1 MNYQSIKTISAC
13 LVMSIALL
21 SCKGGQK
28 STEKEEEN
36 LPENIVELRAD
47 QIKLANIE
55 LGSFEMRSMSGS
67 LKVNGTVTVSPQDM
81 ATVCVPMG
89 GFVKSIQLTPGTAVR
104 KGQVLAILTNQ
115 EFVDIQ
121 QNYLEVKNKLEYAQ
135 AEYRRHNELY
145 KEDVYSQKNL
155 QQVTSEYK
163 NLKANL
169 KALEQKLS
177 LVGIN
182 PKHLTEENINSS
194 VSVVSPI
201 SGCVKAVNIS
211 IGKYVSS
218 SDVLFEIVN
227 SDQLLLNLTLFEKDA
242 DKVSI
247 GQKIRFYINNETEQ
261 HDATIY
267 QTAKSINSDKTYNV
281 YAKVNG
287 ICKNT
292 LPGMY
297 VNAIIETSGNNTT
310 AVPSEAVVRFDD
322 KEYIFVFEKNKTEG
336 GKPFTEYRMVEVA
349 KGVTENGYTA
359 ITLPGSMNLKTS
371 KVVVKGAYQLLS
383 AKKNAGEMSCGG

>member
-13 LVMSIALL
+13 LVITIALL

-36 LPENIVELRAD
+36 LPEDIVELRAD

-163 NLKANL
+163 NLKA
-169 KALEQKLS
+169 
-177 LVGIN
+177 
-182 PKHLTEENINSS
+182 
-194 VSVVSPI
+194 
-201 SGCVKAVNIS
+201 
-211 IGKYVSS
+211 
-218 SDVLFEIVN
+218 
-227 SDQLLLNLTLFEKDA
+227 
-242 DKVSI
+242 
-247 GQKIRFYINNETEQ
+247 
-261 HDATIY
+261 
-267 QTAKSINSDKTYNV
+267 
-281 YAKVNG
+281 
-287 ICKNT
+287 
-292 LPGMY
+292 
-297 VNAIIETSGNNTT
+297 
-310 AVPSEAVVRFDD
+310 
-322 KEYIFVFEKNKTEG
+322 
-336 GKPFTEYRMVEVA
+336 
-349 KGVTENGYTA
+349 
-359 ITLPGSMNLKTS
+359 
-371 KVVVKGAYQLLS
+371 
-383 AKKNAGEMSCGG
+383 

>member
-1 MNYQSIKTISAC
+1 
-13 LVMSIALL
+13 
-21 SCKGGQK
+21 
-28 STEKEEEN
+28 
-36 LPENIVELRAD
+36 
-47 QIKLANIE
+47 
-55 LGSFEMRSMSGS
+55 MSGS

-169 KALEQKLS
+169 NALEQKLS

-182 PKHLTEENINSS
+182 SKHLTEENIKSS

-201 SGCVKAVNIS
+201 SGYVKSVNIS

-261 HDATIY
+261 HDAVIY

-297 VNAIIETSGNNTT
+297 VNAIIETSGNKTT
-310 AVPSEAVVRFDD
+310 AVLSEAVVRFDD
-322 KEYIFVFEKNKTEG
+322 KEYIFVYEKNKTEG
-336 GKPFTEYRMVEVA
+336 GKPFTEYRMVEVV
-349 KGVTENGYTA
+349 KGVTENGFTA
-359 ITLPGSMNLKTS
+359 ITLPGSINLKNT
-371 KVVVKGAYQLLS
+371 KVVIKGAYQLLS